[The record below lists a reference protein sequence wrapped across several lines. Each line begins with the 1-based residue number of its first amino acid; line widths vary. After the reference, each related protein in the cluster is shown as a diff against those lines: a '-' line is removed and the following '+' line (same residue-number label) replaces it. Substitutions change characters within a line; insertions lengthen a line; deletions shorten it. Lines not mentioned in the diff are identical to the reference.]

1 MTAVETAQEELFGP
15 YVVYERLGI
24 GGMASVHRAREL
36 GIEGFE
42 RIVALKRLL
51 PHLAEDATFI
61 RSFVREAKL
70 ASILH
75 HVNVVQIFEL
85 GRVGTQYFIS
95 MEHIDG
101 KDLRKILRQARRHAG
116 PPPIGVVLGLLL
128 QLCDAL
134 DYAHTMIG
142 EDGQPLGL
150 VHRDVSPSN
159 ILINRAGYLKVIDFG
174 IAKAQTSQLKTQTG
188 RVKGKLAY
196 MAPEAVSGKELDARS
211 DLFAAGVIAHEL
223 LTARPLFACKN
234 EYQTLLRVQ
243 RGEIVPPSAHNRSCP
258 PELDAIVLRALA
270 RDPNERYD
278 SAASFRDDL
287 LDIRAKYQLAA
298 THREIGSWIDWAF
311 SVAEASTEY
320 SLPHDRIETRSPLP
334 RSERTSTRNISSIA
348 NISAKT
354 PLPQP
359 AAPPKAQ
366 PMTQEEEELVDVAW
380 GNQAQD
386 SGEAVLVDG
395 IPDVSGKLAH
405 APAPDSGE
413 LSPVSPGLNP
423 HTSSRRPVI
432 AHAAGTS
439 RLQAMPDPSPAS
451 LAPVIG
457 GSLAARN
464 QPKSKLPLI
473 GAVVG
478 AVAAAAVVM
487 LFMKGGDKAETKS
500 SAPQGSTGS
509 VAATSYAKFTTEPAD
524 ARILIDGTNGHI
536 GTPWKVALTDG
547 PHDVEISGEG
557 YKTWR
562 RQIEVE
568 AGETQ
573 SFHVMLEKLSTKG
586 ENFSTLRVRPTP
598 AHFDAEVDGIPVAGG
613 TPFEMELSPGIHRIV
628 LRKNAAI
635 VWKYEQVVQPAT
647 TYELAPT
654 INDRARPDRDDARPD
669 RTAPTRPVVA
679 ASSPQNDI
687 GTISGGSAAGS
698 AGSAAGSAGS
708 AAGSAG
714 SAGSGSAGS
723 AVGSAGSAGSGSA
736 GSAGSG
742 SAIAAAVTPVPPPRP
757 VAPTTPAITTPVP
770 RPAVAAPVDNTPAAI
785 GAGAVKRLSG
795 AAPNLR
801 TERTDDLPKVVRAK
815 MCIDTAGKVV
825 SVNLLEKIPAR
836 FEKELQTT
844 LGGWKYAP
852 YKVGNVAKP
861 ACFVLSMRMQK

>member
-15 YVVYERLGI
+15 YVVYERLGV

-116 PPPIGVVLGLLL
+116 PPPIGVTLGLLL

-134 DYAHTMIG
+134 DYAHTMVG

-243 RGEIVPPSAHNRSCP
+243 RGEILPPSHHNRSCP

-270 RDPNERYD
+270 RDPNDRYE
-278 SAASFRDDL
+278 SAAAMRDDL
-287 LDIRAKYQLAA
+287 LDLRAKFQLAA

-334 RSERTSTRNISSIA
+334 RSERTSTRNITSNTPIPMPPPAIA
-348 NISAKT
+348 
-354 PLPQP
+354 
-359 AAPPKAQ
+359 PKQ
-366 PMTQEEEELVDVAW
+366 SPMTAEEEELVDVAW

-386 SGEAVLVDG
+386 SGAPVLMDD
-395 IPDVSGKLAH
+395 IPDVSSKLAH
-405 APAPDSGE
+405 QAAPDSGE

-423 HTSSRRPVI
+423 HTASRRPIV

-439 RLQAMPDPSPAS
+439 RLQAMPDPTPA
-451 LAPVIG
+451 PIIG
-457 GSLAARN
+457 SSLAARN
-464 QPKSKLPLI
+464 QPRSKLPI
-473 GAVVG
+473 VG
-478 AVAAAAVVM
+478 AIVGAAAAAAVV
-487 LFMKGGDKAETKS
+487 FMFTMGGDKSEP
-500 SAPQGSTGS
+500 SATGGAPGATAS
-509 VAATSYAKFTTEPAD
+509 AAGTRYAKFTTEPAD

-536 GTPWKVALTDG
+536 GTPWKVELTEG

-562 RQIEVE
+562 RQIEVD

-573 SFHVMLEKLSTKG
+573 SFHVMLEKLSSKG
-586 ENFSTLRVRPTP
+586 ENYSTLRVRPTP

-613 TPFEMELSPGIHRIV
+613 TPFEMELAPGIHRIV
-628 LRKNAAI
+628 LRKNSAV
-635 VWKYEQVVQPAT
+635 VWKYEQAVQPAT

-654 INDRARPDRDDARPD
+654 INDRARPEPGRRDDDRGDRVAVARP
-669 RTAPTRPVVA
+669 PA
-679 ASSPQNDI
+679 AAAGSAQNDI
-687 GTISGGSAAGS
+687 GSIGSGSSGSGS

-708 AAGSAG
+708 GSAGSASG

-723 AVGSAGSAGSGSA
+723 ASGSAGSGSA
-736 GSAGSG
+736 GSA
-742 SAIAAAVTPVPPPRP
+742 AVAVAPVPPPRP
-757 VAPTTPAITTPVP
+757 VAPAAPAIVAPTPKPVAAAPVP
-770 RPAVAAPVDNTPAAI
+770 QVDNTPAAV
-785 GAGAVKRLSG
+785 GASAVKRLSG
-795 AAPNLR
+795 NAPNLR
-801 TERTDDLPKVVRAK
+801 AERMDDLPKVISAK
-815 MCIDTAGKVV
+815 LCIDTSGKVT
-825 SVNLLEKIPAR
+825 SVNIIQQIDGR
-836 FEKELQTT
+836 FVKELQTT
-844 LGGWKYAP
+844 MKGWKYAP
-852 YKVGNVAKP
+852 YKLGGVAKP
-861 ACFVLSMRMQK
+861 ACFVVPMRTK

>member
-15 YVVYERLGI
+15 YVVYERLGV

-196 MAPEAVSGKELDARS
+196 MAPEAISGKELDARS

-287 LDIRAKYQLAA
+287 LDVRAKYQLAA

-334 RSERTSTRNISSIA
+334 RSERTSTRNIA

-395 IPDVSGKLAH
+395 IPDVSDKLAH

-439 RLQAMPDPSPAS
+439 RLQAIPDPSPAL
-451 LAPVIG
+451 LAPIIG

-473 GAVVG
+473 GAIVG
-478 AVAAAAVVM
+478 AVAAAAIIM
-487 LFMKGGDKAETKS
+487 LFMKGGDKAQTAAGAGAQGAAA
-500 SAPQGSTGS
+500 SAL
-509 VAATSYAKFTTEPAD
+509 ATSYAKFTTEPAD
-524 ARILIDGTNGHI
+524 ARILIDGTKGHI

-562 RQIEVE
+562 RQIDVE

-598 AHFDAEVDGIPVAGG
+598 ANFDAEVDGIPVAGG
-613 TPFEMELSPGIHRIV
+613 TPFEMELAPGIHRIV
-628 LRKNAAI
+628 LRKNSAV

-654 INDRARPDRDDARPD
+654 INDRARPDRDDGRPERPAPARRPSQSARRRTTSAPSAAARLRAALARLRAALARLRAALAPPAPARPWAVL
-669 RTAPTRPVVA
+669 AP
-679 ASSPQNDI
+679 
-687 GTISGGSAAGS
+687 
-698 AGSAAGSAGS
+698 
-708 AAGSAG
+708 
-714 SAGSGSAGS
+714 
-723 AVGSAGSAGSGSA
+723 
-736 GSAGSG
+736 
-742 SAIAAAVTPVPPPRP
+742 
-757 VAPTTPAITTPVP
+757 
-770 RPAVAAPVDNTPAAI
+770 AAPAR
-785 GAGAVKRLSG
+785 RLR
-795 AAPNLR
+795 AAPA
-801 TERTDDLPKVVRAK
+801 PPAP
-815 MCIDTAGKVV
+815 A
-825 SVNLLEKIPAR
+825 PAR
-836 FEKELQTT
+836 WSPL
-844 LGGWKYAP
+844 
-852 YKVGNVAKP
+852 
-861 ACFVLSMRMQK
+861 R